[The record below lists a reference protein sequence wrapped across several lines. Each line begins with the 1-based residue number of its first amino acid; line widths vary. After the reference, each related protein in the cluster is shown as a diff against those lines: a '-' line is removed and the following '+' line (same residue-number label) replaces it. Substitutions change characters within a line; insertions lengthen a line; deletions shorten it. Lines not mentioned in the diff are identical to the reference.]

1 MEPCELNDFF
11 SPAQRERFLAAVNQR
26 RSVRAY
32 RKGPDLEQL
41 GALNFAA
48 ARVCLPGVRI
58 VLAECGESLFV
69 RVPVFGGI
77 SGAKRCAC
85 IFVKKQQPHAM
96 TLAGI
101 SGEAFVL
108 EAQSMNVATCWV
120 SGTYRRKLVPV
131 EPEEDEKLAALI
143 ALGTAAPE
151 SPGTKRRRK
160 ALADICLSPPADW
173 PHWAYQAAEAVRQA
187 PSAVNLQPWRLN
199 YSHEVLRLLCKRPD
213 SLDAGIAMLHAEAAV
228 SPQDR
233 HWEWGEGNCTAHLL
247 VTEKKQAADLLPA
260 SGFIFAS

>member
-1 MEPCELNDFF
+1 MRACEIDRFY
-11 SPAQRERFLAAVNQR
+11 SPGQCLRWYAAIPARVSCRRFQGELTTEM
-26 RSVRAY
+26 
-32 RKGPDLEQL
+32 LT
-41 GALNFAA
+41 ALNYTA

-233 HWEWGEGNCTAHLL
+233 HWEWGEGTCTAHLL
-247 VTEKKQAADLLPA
+247 VTEKKQAAD
-260 SGFIFAS
+260 